1 MKKLVLAGTAALTL
15 ALTAC
20 GGQSFNTPDTDRYDY
35 GGYSSTG
42 GYSATDWD
50 LNNPSIYNNNTYCN
64 GGTYTPM
71 SNNQFSC
78 NRNGVMS
85 SPAPRPSLVVPPKS
99 AQKPPADVLK
109 KVEQQKVQRQ
119 QQQQQQQQKAQAP
132 KPAAPAPK
140 APAPAPYKAPAPA
153 PKTGK

>member
-20 GGQSFNTPDTDRYDY
+20 GGQSFNTPDNGYDY

-42 GYSATDWD
+42 GYQSSDWD

-78 NRNGVMS
+78 NRNGVIS
-85 SPAPRPSLVVPPKS
+85 SPAPRPSLIVPPKS

-109 KVEQQKVQRQ
+109 RVEQQKAQRQ
-119 QQQQQQQQKAQAP
+119 QQAQQKAQQQ
-132 KPAAPAPK
+132 KQNPAPK
-140 APAPAPYKAPAPA
+140 APAYKAPAPA